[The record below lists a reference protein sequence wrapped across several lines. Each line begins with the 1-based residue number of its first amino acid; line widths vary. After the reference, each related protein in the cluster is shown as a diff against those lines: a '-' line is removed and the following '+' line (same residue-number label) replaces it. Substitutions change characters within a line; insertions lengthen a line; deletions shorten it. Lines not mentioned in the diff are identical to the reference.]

1 MVERIMKRYKLE
13 FQGYTWDR
21 FFHVIADK
29 QGILAIYSGRLDGE
43 GMMKMDSLLS
53 VSYEER
59 FGSLY
64 DSDKVSEFRNII
76 TPNHM
81 LFYSY
86 ATVDKEVGKDISNY
100 INSLLNK
107 EETNGQ
113 FEILC
118 SGACA
123 LFPETIIE

>member
-1 MVERIMKRYKLE
+1 MKLYELKFE
-13 FQGYTWDR
+13 GYTWDK

-29 QGILAIYSGRLDGE
+29 QGILAIYSGRLDNE
-43 GMMKMDSLLS
+43 GQVKMDSLLS

-59 FGSLY
+59 LGNFY
-64 DSDKVSEFRNII
+64 NSDKINGIRNKINP
-76 TPNHM
+76 TQM

-86 ATVDKEVGKDISNY
+86 ADVDKVVGKDISDY

-107 EETNGQ
+107 EKTNEE
-113 FEILC
+113 FEVLC

-123 LFPETIIE
+123 LLPEKIVK

>member
-1 MVERIMKRYKLE
+1 MKHYNLE

-43 GMMKMDSLLS
+43 GMIKMDSLLS

-59 FGSLY
+59 FGNMY
-64 DSDKVSEFRNII
+64 DSNRVEEFRNKIEP
-76 TPNHM
+76 TQM

-86 ATVDKEVGKDISNY
+86 ADVDKEVGKEFSGY

-107 EETNGQ
+107 EETNNKY
-113 FEILC
+113 EIHC

-123 LFPETIIE
+123 LFPEIIVTIVR

>member
-1 MVERIMKRYKLE
+1 MKQYKLE
-13 FQGYTWDR
+13 FQGYTWDK

-29 QGILAIYSGRLDGE
+29 KGILAIYGGKLDNE
-43 GMMKMDSLLS
+43 GQVKMKSLLS

-59 FGSLY
+59 FSDLF
-64 DSDKVSEFRNII
+64 DSKRVNEFRNKISP
-76 TPNHM
+76 TQM

-86 ATVDKEVGKDISNY
+86 ADVDKEVGKDISDY

-107 EETNGQ
+107 EKTNDE
-113 FEILC
+113 FEVLC

-123 LFPETIIE
+123 LFPEKIIKKV

>member
-1 MVERIMKRYKLE
+1 MKHYNLE

-29 QGILAIYSGRLDGE
+29 QGILAIYSGRLDNE
-43 GMMKMDSLLS
+43 GQVKMDSLLS

-59 FGSLY
+59 FSGLF
-64 DSDKVSEFRNII
+64 DSNRVEEIRNKISA
-76 TPNHM
+76 PQM

-86 ATVDKEVGKDISNY
+86 ADVDKEVGKDISDY
-100 INSLLNK
+100 INSHLNK
-107 EETNGQ
+107 EKTNDE
-113 FEILC
+113 FEIHC

-123 LFPETIIE
+123 LFPETIIKKV

>member
-1 MVERIMKRYKLE
+1 MKSFKLE

-21 FFHVIADK
+21 FFHVIADN

-43 GMMKMDSLLS
+43 GQVKMDSLLS

-59 FGSLY
+59 FGNLY
-64 DSDKVSEFRNII
+64 ESNKVNELRNKISP
-76 TPNHM
+76 TQM

-86 ATVDKEVGKDISNY
+86 ATVDKEVGKDISDY

-107 EETNGQ
+107 EKTNDE

-123 LFPETIIE
+123 LFPETIIK

>member
-1 MVERIMKRYKLE
+1 MKQYKLE

-21 FFHVIADK
+21 FFHVIADN

-43 GMMKMDSLLS
+43 GMLKMESLLS

-59 FGSLY
+59 FSNMF
-64 DSDKVSEFRNII
+64 DSNRVEELRNKISS
-76 TPNHM
+76 PQM

-86 ATVDKEVGKDISNY
+86 ADVDKEVGKDISDY

-107 EETNGQ
+107 EKTNDE
-113 FEILC
+113 FEVLC

-123 LFPETIIE
+123 LFPETIIK

>member
-1 MVERIMKRYKLE
+1 MKSFKLE

-29 QGILAIYSGRLDGE
+29 QGILAIYGGRLDSE
-43 GMMKMDSLLS
+43 GQVKIDSLLS
-53 VSYEER
+53 LSYEER
-59 FGSLY
+59 FGNMY
-64 DSDKVSEFRNII
+64 DSNRVNEIRNKINPI
-76 TPNHM
+76 QM

-86 ATVDKEVGKDISNY
+86 ADVDKEVGKDVSDY

-107 EETNGQ
+107 EKTNEE
-113 FEILC
+113 FEVLC

-123 LFPETIIE
+123 LLPEKIVK

>member
-1 MVERIMKRYKLE
+1 MKQYKLE

-29 QGILAIYSGRLDGE
+29 QGILAIYCGRLNGE
-43 GMMKMDSLLS
+43 GMVKMDSLLS

-59 FGSLY
+59 FGNLF
-64 DSDKVSEFRNII
+64 DSYRIEELRNKISS
-76 TPNHM
+76 PQM

-86 ATVDKEVGKDISNY
+86 ADVDKEVGKDISDY
-100 INSLLNK
+100 INSHLNK
-107 EETNGQ
+107 EKTNDE
-113 FEILC
+113 FEIHC

-123 LFPETIIE
+123 LFPETIIKKV